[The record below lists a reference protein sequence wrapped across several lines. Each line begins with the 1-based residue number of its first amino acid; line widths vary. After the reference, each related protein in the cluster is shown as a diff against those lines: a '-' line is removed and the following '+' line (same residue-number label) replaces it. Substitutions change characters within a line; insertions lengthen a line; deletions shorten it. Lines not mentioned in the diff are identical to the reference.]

1 VIVKTDLDPKVVWRL
16 EAVAEKQGLTL
27 SQYLAQLATA
37 EVQRPVVRVDW
48 YEGSANQCIR
58 LFEYQLSNTEVSERL
73 GLSLSTVKRRRRIY
87 DLATRNVEASS

>member
-1 VIVKTDLDPKVVWRL
+1 MIVKTDIDPKVVWRL

-27 SQYLAQLATA
+27 SQYIAQLATA

-58 LFEYQLSNTEVSERL
+58 LFEYGLNNTEVVDRL
-73 GLSLSTVKRRRRIY
+73 GLSLATVKRRRRIY
-87 DLATRNVEASS
+87 NQAKAVLT